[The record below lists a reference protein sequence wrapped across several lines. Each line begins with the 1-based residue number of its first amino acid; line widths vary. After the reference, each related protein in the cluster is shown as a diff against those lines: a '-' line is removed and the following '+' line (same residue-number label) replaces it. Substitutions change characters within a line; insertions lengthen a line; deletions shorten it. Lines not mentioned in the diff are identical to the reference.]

1 MHLYFKNGMVNR
13 MKQETK
19 RRRGDRRDAT
29 LVRGLD
35 SMHAFFPL
43 MMPSRADNEAFIQ
56 EMVDISAIE
65 AYLFKKNA
73 AGPEHKYTIFHV
85 ILAALSRTIQMR
97 PLMNRFIIG
106 GKYYDR
112 NHISYSLIAKKAFSD
127 TGAESIV
134 ILKYDPD
141 SEKPAID
148 VLHDKLCDFV
158 YTIRTHDTTDNTTD
172 ILDAMAKGPQWFRQM
187 LINILRSLDAHG
199 HMPNDLAKEDPYNST
214 VFISNLGSIKL
225 NAGYHHLS
233 NWSTNSVF
241 VVVGEK
247 HLQPFY
253 GEDGS
258 VSVKPALNLGITL
271 DERIGDGY
279 YFSKTIHLLKKLL
292 AEPELLDIP
301 AKEALNIEY

>member
-1 MHLYFKNGMVNR
+1 MDQSK
-13 MKQETK
+13 K

-43 MMPSRADNEAFIQ
+43 MMPNRADNEAFIQ
-56 EMVDISAIE
+56 EMIDFGAVE
-65 AYLFKKNA
+65 AYLERKNA
-73 AGPEHKYTIFHV
+73 ENPQYKYTFFHV
-85 ILAALSRTIQMR
+85 ILAALSRTVQMR
-97 PLMNRFIIG
+97 PQMNRFIIG

-112 NHISYSLIAKKAFSD
+112 DHISFSMIAKKAFSD

-134 ILKYDPD
+134 ILKYDPE

-158 YTIRTHDTTDNTTD
+158 YTMRTHDTTDNTTD
-172 ILDAMAKGPQWFRQM
+172 ILDTMAKGPQWFRQLLM
-187 LINILRSLDAHG
+187 DILRALDAHG
-199 HMPNDLAKEDPYNST
+199 RMPKDIAKEDPYNST

-233 NWSTNSVF
+233 NWGTNSVF

-247 HLQPFY
+247 HMQPFY

-258 VSVKPALNLGITL
+258 VTVKPAIGLGITL

-279 YFSKTIHLLKKLL
+279 YFSKTVRLLKKLL

-301 AKEALNIEY
+301 ANQPLDIEY